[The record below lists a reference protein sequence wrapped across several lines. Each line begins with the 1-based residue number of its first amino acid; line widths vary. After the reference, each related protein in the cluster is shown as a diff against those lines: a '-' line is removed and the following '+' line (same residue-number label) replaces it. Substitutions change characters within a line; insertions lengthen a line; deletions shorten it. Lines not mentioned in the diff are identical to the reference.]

1 MASGG
6 YFVHDRYG
14 YGYVLNASPE
24 IGHYCQLQ
32 GEMVADSAWG
42 HSGAE
47 YTVDTQ
53 HGWTRWH
60 TRVTAPSARNADG
73 SWNRDYFRERAF
85 NALPM
90 AHVLYGG
97 KLGSFKLKPRPYRAG
112 RKGRR

>member
-1 MASGG
+1 MENTSVISVISGC
-6 YFVHDRYG
+6 F
-14 YGYVLNASPE
+14 SP
-24 IGHYCQLQ
+24 I
-32 GEMVADSAWG
+32 W
-42 HSGAE
+42 
-47 YTVDTQ
+47 VDTQ

-112 RKGRR
+112 RRGRR